1 MAIYAHF
8 IDDKD
13 DSIIFRK
20 SIQSVPRVGD
30 TLRFTG
36 DIYYRVFLVVYVYDE
51 EVERVNIGCELEQ

>member
-13 DSIIFRK
+13 DKIIFRK

-51 EVERVNIGCELEQ
+51 EVDRVNIGCELEQ